1 QTAGTGSRAT
11 TTARSTPRWRRS
23 TASHARRSS
32 SGGTSYG
39 RGTKNSRPR
48 GIVTPL
54 STKSRCRNT
63 ETRRSRSTP
72 VSVRTSSLT
81 SSPSRTFDRRSATPV
96 SGERVMRD
104 LRRRTLL
111 GAGLLT
117 GAGVLSACGATPSS
131 VCLAGEQEVDTG
143 PVHTFPFIGA
153 EPLRRQ
159 PQLGLLG
166 LAVSPDG
173 TRVAAH
179 EWWHRK
185 SLSESGTAGTTI
197 WDATTGEIITRFDDT

>member
-1 QTAGTGSRAT
+1 
-11 TTARSTPRWRRS
+11 
-23 TASHARRSS
+23 
-32 SGGTSYG
+32 
-39 RGTKNSRPR
+39 
-48 GIVTPL
+48 
-54 STKSRCRNT
+54 
-63 ETRRSRSTP
+63 
-72 VSVRTSSLT
+72 
-81 SSPSRTFDRRSATPV
+81 
-96 SGERVMRD
+96 
-104 LRRRTLL
+104 RRRTLL

-117 GAGVLSACGATPSS
+117 GAGVLSACGETPSS

-166 LAVSPDG
+166 LAVSPAG

-185 SLSESGTAGTTI
+185 SRRASGTAATTI
-197 WDATTGEIITRFDDT
+197 WDATTGEIITRFDGTTTGAMAWHPREALLAPAAQSVMHVSSPDGEVLWRLGG